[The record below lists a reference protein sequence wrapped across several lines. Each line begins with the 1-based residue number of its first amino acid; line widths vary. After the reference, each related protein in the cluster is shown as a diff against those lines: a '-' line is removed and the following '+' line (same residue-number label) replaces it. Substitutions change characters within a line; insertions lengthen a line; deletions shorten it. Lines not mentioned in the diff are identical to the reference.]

1 MPTFKSGAFVQQCF
15 ASHPLSLSFQA
26 LALPDRVVVMCTS
39 CDMRH
44 RFLVRT
50 LTTRTDEEGSRE
62 REAKDD
68 LAQCVAAHPAALRV
82 STVDVVRDSVR
93 LRCSACSRTY
103 KLSVSAFEAYRKD
116 V

>member
-26 LALPDRVVVMCTS
+26 LTLPDRVVVMCTS

-50 LTTRTDEEGSRE
+50 LTTRADERGRSE

-68 LAQCVAAHPAALRV
+68 LAQCVAAHPADLRV
-82 STVDVVRDSVR
+82 STVDVVHDSVK
-93 LRCSACSRTY
+93 LRCGACSRTY
-103 KLSVSAFEAYRKD
+103 KLTVSAFETYRKD
-116 V
+116 A

>member
-15 ASHPLSLSFQA
+15 AAHPRSLSFKA
-26 LALPDRVVVMCTS
+26 VTLPDRVVVTCTS

-50 LTTRTDEEGSRE
+50 LTTRAEEEGSAE

-68 LAQCVAAHPAALRV
+68 LATCAAAHPADLRV
-82 STVDVVRDSVR
+82 STVDVVVDCVR
-93 LRCSACSRTY
+93 LRCGACSRTY
-103 KLSVSAFEAYRKD
+103 RLTVSAFETYRKD
-116 V
+116 A

>member
-26 LALPDRVVVMCTS
+26 LTLPDRVVVMCTS

-50 LTTRTDEEGSRE
+50 LTARAGEEGSPE

-68 LAQCVAAHPAALRV
+68 LAQCVAAHRADLRV
-82 STVDVVRDSVR
+82 STVDVVHDSVK
-93 LRCSACSRTY
+93 LRCGACSRTY
-103 KLSVSAFEAYRKD
+103 KLTVSAFETYHKD

>member
-15 ASHPLSLSFQA
+15 VSHPLSLSFKA
-26 LALPDRVVVMCTS
+26 LSVPDRVVVMCTI

-50 LTTRTDEEGSRE
+50 LTTRSGEEGSPE

-68 LAQCVAAHPAALRV
+68 LGKCVATHPADLRV
-82 STVDVVRDSVR
+82 STVDVVHDSVK
-93 LRCSACSRTY
+93 LRCGACSRAY
-103 KLSVSAFEAYRKD
+103 KITVSAFETYRKD
-116 V
+116 S

>member
-15 ASHPLSLSFQA
+15 VSHPQA
-26 LALPDRVVVMCTS
+26 LNFKALVLPDRVVVTCVS

-50 LTTRTDEEGSRE
+50 LTARAGEEGSPE

-68 LAQCVAAHPAALRV
+68 LAQCVAAHRADLRV
-82 STVDVVRDSVR
+82 STVDVVHDSVK
-93 LRCSACSRTY
+93 LRCGACTLTY
-103 KLSVSAFEAYRKD
+103 KITVSAFETYRKGA
-116 V
+116 

>member
-39 CDMRH
+39 CGMRH

-50 LTTRTDEEGSRE
+50 LTTRADEVGGPE

-68 LAQCVAAHPAALRV
+68 LAQCVATHPADLRV
-82 STVDVVRDSVR
+82 STVDVVHDSVK
-93 LRCSACSRTY
+93 LRCGACSRTY
-103 KLSVSAFEAYRKD
+103 KLTVSAFETFRKD
-116 V
+116 A

>member
-15 ASHPLSLSFQA
+15 ASHPQALSFKA

-44 RFLVRT
+44 RLLVQT
-50 LTTRTDEEGSRE
+50 LTTRAEEEGSSE

-68 LAQCVAAHPAALRV
+68 LAKCVALHPAAVRV
-82 STVDVVRDSVR
+82 SMVDVVRDCVK
-93 LRCSACSRTY
+93 LRCGACSLTY
-103 KLSVSAFEAYRKD
+103 KITVSAFETYQKRA
-116 V
+116 